1 MLKHHARARIPGT
14 ARQRFGAMKKIDRL
28 GAALAAV
35 LVALALGAAYAALHF
50 GWFSSP
56 WELAG
61 WLVVGF
67 AFLAAGLGVQ
77 ANLTP
82 KNTNVHGDAR
92 PASESEAEAA
102 ARSGTKP
109 APHHDQTFPD

>member
-1 MLKHHARARIPGT
+1 MPRL
-14 ARQRFGAMKKIDRL
+14 FEAMKRIDAIGL
-28 GAALAAV
+28 GLVAV
-35 LVALALGAAYAALHF
+35 LAALALGAGYAALHF
-50 GWFSSP
+50 GWFRSP

-61 WLVVGF
+61 WLVVGI

-77 ANLTP
+77 ANVTP

-102 ARSGTKP
+102 ARSDTKP
-109 APHHDQTFPD
+109 APHHDRTFPD

>member
-1 MLKHHARARIPGT
+1 
-14 ARQRFGAMKKIDRL
+14 MKKIDKL
-28 GAALAAV
+28 GLILVAVLAALAC
-35 LVALALGAAYAALHF
+35 GAGYAALHF
-50 GWFSSP
+50 GWFRSP

-82 KNTNVHGDAR
+82 RNTNVHGAAR
-92 PASESEAEAA
+92 PASESEADAA
-102 ARSGTKP
+102 ARSDTKP
-109 APHHDQTFPD
+109 GPLHDRTFPD

>member
-1 MLKHHARARIPGT
+1 
-14 ARQRFGAMKKIDRL
+14 
-28 GAALAAV
+28 
-35 LVALALGAAYAALHF
+35 
-50 GWFSSP
+50 
-56 WELAG
+56 
-61 WLVVGF
+61 VVGF
-67 AFLAAGLGVQ
+67 AFVAAGLGVQ

-109 APHHDQTFPD
+109 PPHHDRTFPD

>member
-1 MLKHHARARIPGT
+1 MAIIKV
-14 ARQRFGAMKKIDRL
+14 FGAVKRIDKL
-28 GAALAAV
+28 GLTLVGALA
-35 LVALALGAAYAALHF
+35 ALALGAGYAALHF

-82 KNTNVHGDAR
+82 RNTNVHGDAR

-102 ARSGTKP
+102 ARSGTKS
-109 APHHDQTFPD
+109 APFHDRTFPD

>member
-1 MLKHHARARIPGT
+1 MFRVKQPG
-14 ARQRFGAMKKIDRL
+14 AIKKIDTL
-28 GAALAAV
+28 GLTLAAV
-35 LVALALGAAYAALHF
+35 LMVLALGAGFAALHF

-67 AFLAAGLGVQ
+67 AFVAAGLGVQ

-82 KNTNVHGDAR
+82 KNSNVHGAAR

-102 ARSGTKP
+102 ARSGTTP
-109 APHHDQTFPD
+109 APLHDRTFPD

>member
-1 MLKHHARARIPGT
+1 MTSLKL
-14 ARQRFGAMKKIDRL
+14 FGAVKKIDRL
-28 GAALAAV
+28 GLTLVAVLAALAC
-35 LVALALGAAYAALHF
+35 GAGYAALHL

-77 ANLTP
+77 ATLTP
-82 KNTNVHGDAR
+82 KNTNVHGAAR
-92 PASESEAEAA
+92 AASESEAEAA

-109 APHHDQTFPD
+109 APLHDRTFPD

>member
-1 MLKHHARARIPGT
+1 MAIIKL
-14 ARQRFGAMKKIDRL
+14 FGAVKKIDKL
-28 GAALAAV
+28 GLALVAV
-35 LVALALGAAYAALHF
+35 LAVLALGAGFAALHF
-50 GWFSSP
+50 GWFRSP

-77 ANLTP
+77 ANMAP
-82 KNTNVHGDAR
+82 KNTNVHGAAR

-102 ARSGTKP
+102 ARNDTKP
-109 APHHDQTFPD
+109 APLHDRTFPD

>member
-1 MLKHHARARIPGT
+1 MSIIKLFRAV
-14 ARQRFGAMKKIDRL
+14 KKIDKL
-28 GAALAAV
+28 GLTLVAALAA
-35 LVALALGAAYAALHF
+35 LACGAGYAALYF
-50 GWFSSP
+50 GWFRSP
-56 WELAG
+56 WELVG

-102 ARSGTKP
+102 ARSGTKQ
-109 APHHDQTFPD
+109 APFHDQTFSD

>member
-1 MLKHHARARIPGT
+1 
-14 ARQRFGAMKKIDRL
+14 MKKIDKL
-28 GAALAAV
+28 GLTLVAV
-35 LVALALGAAYAALHF
+35 LAALALGAGYAALHF
-50 GWFSSP
+50 GWFRSP

-67 AFLAAGLGVQ
+67 AFLAVGLGVQ

-82 KNTNVHGDAR
+82 RNTKVHGDAR

-102 ARSGTKP
+102 ARTATKP
-109 APHHDQTFPD
+109 APLHDRTFPD

>member
-1 MLKHHARARIPGT
+1 MLRVKQPG
-14 ARQRFGAMKKIDRL
+14 AIKKIDML
-28 GAALAAV
+28 GVTLAAV
-35 LVALALGAAYAALHF
+35 LAALALGAGFAALHF
-50 GWFSSP
+50 GWFGSP

-67 AFLAAGLGVQ
+67 AFVAAGLGVQ

-82 KNTNVHGDAR
+82 KNTNVHGAAR
-92 PASESEAEAA
+92 PASESEAETA

-109 APHHDQTFPD
+109 APLHDRTFPD

>member
-1 MLKHHARARIPGT
+1 MPRL
-14 ARQRFGAMKKIDRL
+14 FEAMKRIDAIGL
-28 GAALAAV
+28 CLASV
-35 LVALALGAAYAALHF
+35 LAALALGAGFAALHF
-50 GWFSSP
+50 NWFSSP

-67 AFLAAGLGVQ
+67 AFLAAGLGVH
-77 ANLTP
+77 ANVTP

-109 APHHDQTFPD
+109 ASFHDKTFSD

>member
-1 MLKHHARARIPGT
+1 MR
-14 ARQRFGAMKKIDRL
+14 KIDKTGL
-28 GAALAAV
+28 CLAAV
-35 LVALALGAAYAALHF
+35 LAALALASAYAALHF

-56 WELAG
+56 WQLAG

-67 AFLAAGLGVQ
+67 AFVAAGLGVQ
-77 ANLTP
+77 GNPTP

-92 PASESEAEAA
+92 PASESEAQTA

-109 APHHDQTFPD
+109 APLHDKTFSD

>member
-1 MLKHHARARIPGT
+1 MR
-14 ARQRFGAMKKIDRL
+14 KIDKTGL
-28 GAALAAV
+28 CLAAV
-35 LVALALGAAYAALHF
+35 LAALALGSAYAALRF

-67 AFLAAGLGVQ
+67 AFVVAGLGVQ
-77 ANLTP
+77 GNQAP

-102 ARSGTKP
+102 ARSDTKP
-109 APHHDQTFPD
+109 APHHDRTFPD

>member
-1 MLKHHARARIPGT
+1 MKF
-14 ARQRFGAMKKIDRL
+14 FGAVRKIDRL
-28 GAALAAV
+28 GLTLVAV
-35 LVALALGAAYAALHF
+35 LAALALGAGYAALHF
-50 GWFSSP
+50 GWFGSA

-67 AFLAAGLGVQ
+67 AFLAAGLGVH

-109 APHHDQTFPD
+109 APLHDRTFSD

>member
-1 MLKHHARARIPGT
+1 MSIIKLFRAVKRID
-14 ARQRFGAMKKIDRL
+14 KL
-28 GAALAAV
+28 GLTLVAVLAALAC
-35 LVALALGAAYAALHF
+35 GAGYAALYF
-50 GWFSSP
+50 GWFRSA

-67 AFLAAGLGVQ
+67 AFLAVGLGVQ
-77 ANLTP
+77 ANMTP

-102 ARSGTKP
+102 ARSGTKQ
-109 APHHDQTFPD
+109 APFHDQTFSD

>member
-1 MLKHHARARIPGT
+1 
-14 ARQRFGAMKKIDRL
+14 MKKIDRL
-28 GAALAAV
+28 GLILVAV
-35 LVALALGAAYAALHF
+35 LAALALGAGYAALRF
-50 GWFSSP
+50 GWFRSP

-82 KNTNVHGDAR
+82 KNTNVHGAAR
-92 PASESEAEAA
+92 PASESEAETA
-102 ARSGTKP
+102 ARGGTKP
-109 APHHDQTFPD
+109 APLHDQTFPD